1 MTEKGEP
8 LSDGKRLSFFIM
20 LHASCAARN
29 FSYCD

>member
-8 LSDGKRLSFFIM
+8 LSDVKRLPLFIM

>member
-1 MTEKGEP
+1 MTEKESRFPTESEP
-8 LSDGKRLSFFIM
+8 HIM

>member
-8 LSDGKRLSFFIM
+8 LSDGKRLPLFIM